1 MIRVKGI
8 PPLWK
13 ASLASFSVY
22 LLPLVGP
29 HAIWLWG
36 EVLFPEIVGKGE
48 RREALWIAADLG
60 LALVLQVAAGL
71 LFYWFFQRPGWRR
84 LLVLGAA
91 VPVFFITVQR
101 LYLVAI
107 PAYFL
112 IERDIAAEQ
121 GEWTVECTIPNA
133 SLASVRAPLGLT
145 LEQAG
150 EAWLI
155 RIRSQGLE
163 YAILRM
169 PGCDVTELDL
179 TWTNVGGTP
188 SFVLPG
194 GAHLANSWDKK
205 TARQDWW
212 YSSGPRT
219 APVRLKE
226 PPNHSKN
233 DGLPILSEDGEWVAW
248 VIREPDSGEYPT
260 VAKILIQHVRS
271 PEEKMTAVSLK
282 ELGPGGYVLLDL
294 DMQSREVTVSRNLGE
309 FLRIGLDGRVR
320 WGPLKPETVK
330 PHSQTFRRVG
340 RGWVAWDAYKE
351 RDAYFIAWSLPH
363 ATGSHRVLKGRSITS
378 VAVDPAG
385 RFIAVSVSGSY
396 SIGNVQD
403 AVYVLRVAD
412 GTEVFRR
419 YLPRYTRTQVAFLG
433 RQFFAYSAQDE
444 VRVLRL
450 PDQP

>member
-1 MIRVKGI
+1 MRKLNL
-8 PPLWK
+8 PALWK
-13 ASLASFSVY
+13 AVLASFSVY

-36 EVLFPEIVGKGE
+36 PLLLAEILSKGNKE
-48 RREALWIAADLG
+48 PLWIAVDLG
-60 LALVLQVAAGL
+60 LAVLVQAAAGL
-71 LFYWFFQRPGWRR
+71 LFYWFFRRPGWLR
-84 LLVLGAA
+84 LLALIAA
-91 VPVFFITVQR
+91 VPVCFVIVEWSH
-101 LYLVAI
+101 LAMI

-112 IERDIAAEQ
+112 IERDTVAEQ
-121 GEWTVECTIPNA
+121 GEWTVECTVPNA
-133 SLASVRAPLGLT
+133 SLASVRAPMGLT

-155 RIRSQGLE
+155 RIRSQGLG

-179 TWTNVGGTP
+179 AFSNVDVSP

-194 GAHLANSWDKK
+194 GAHLLETWE
-205 TARQDWW
+205 RQTGRREWW
-212 YSSGPRT
+212 YSSGSRT
-219 APVRLKE
+219 SPSRLE
-226 PPNHSKN
+226 PPPNHSN
-233 DGLPILSEDGEWVAW
+233 IDGPPILSEDGEWVAW
-248 VIREPDSGEYPT
+248 MIREPDSGEYPT
-260 VAKILIQHVRS
+260 VAKILIHHVRS
-271 PEEKMTAVSLK
+271 PEEKMTLVSLK

-320 WGPLKPETVK
+320 WGPVKPETVK

-351 RDAYFIAWSLPH
+351 RDAYFISWSLPH

-385 RFIAVSVSGSY
+385 LFIAVSVSGSY
-396 SIGNVQD
+396 SIGSVQD
-403 AVYVLRVAD
+403 AAYVLRVAE

-450 PDQP
+450 PD